1 MELMLASALGVVTA
15 AGVYLLLRARTFCV
29 ILGLSLLSYATNVF
43 IFVMG
48 RLEIGA
54 PPLIDAAA
62 THYSDPLPQA
72 LVLTAIVIGFGMTAF
87 LAGLAVRAHHET
99 GTDHVDGGKTQEGDE
114 CVRQVR
120 Q

>member
-1 MELMLASALGVVTA
+1 M
-15 AGVYLLLRARTFCV
+15 
-29 ILGLSLLSYATNVF
+29 
-43 IFVMG
+43 
-48 RLEIGA
+48 
-54 PPLIDAAA
+54 
-62 THYSDPLPQA
+62 
-72 LVLTAIVIGFGMTAF
+72 LTAIVIGFGMTAF